1 MAPKTS
7 KPKRKRSWPN
17 VYSRKHR
24 SGQVS
29 YVVDLG
35 LINGKRER
43 RSFKTRAEAST
54 FAELKKTE
62 RQNQG
67 TAALALPQAIK
78 VDAAKASTLLN
89 PHNVSLEEAAKYY
102 LKHVIAYR
110 NAPLINQIVEQLIG
124 DAEKN
129 DRRDRTVSELKSRLR
144 TFAESFPDRRLSELT
159 VEEIKAW
166 VDEDENWS
174 ARTRINYLTKISQ
187 LFNYALK
194 HNWVDANLAERID
207 RPSAEDSE
215 PKIFPVEQAEKLLEN
230 ANKFGLL
237 PYIALGLFAGLRS
250 AELMRLDWQDV
261 KMEDRAIVVGQQ
273 VAKKRSRRVVDM
285 CDALYAW
292 LKPQKAL
299 KGPIVDLKQFRDNM
313 DELRQAAE
321 LESWPHNGL
330 RHSFGSYH
338 LAFHGDAVKTAGQ
351 MGHRSSD
358 VIHNHYKALVLKT
371 DAEKFWNLRPKPP
384 REGNNPKAQKVTFS
398 KPRPENVIP
407 MLGQISK

>member
-1 MAPKTS
+1 MAEKQTKS
-7 KPKRKRSWPN
+7 KRKRSWPN

-24 SGQVS
+24 SGQVG
-29 YVVDLG
+29 YMVDLG

-43 RSFKTRAEAST
+43 YSFKTKAEADT

-67 TAALALPQAIK
+67 VAALALPQAIK
-78 VDAAKASTLLN
+78 VDASKASALLI

-102 LKHVIAYR
+102 LNHVIAYR
-110 NAPLINQIVEQLIG
+110 NAPLINQIAEQMIAE
-124 DAEKN
+124 AEKN
-129 DRRDRTVSELKSRLR
+129 DRRDRTVAELKSRLR
-144 TFAESFPDRRLSELT
+144 TFAEGFPDQRLSELT
-159 VEEIKAW
+159 IEEIKAW
-166 VDEDENWS
+166 VDEDEDWS

-187 LFNYALK
+187 LYNYALK

-215 PKIFPVEQAEKLLEN
+215 PKIFTVEQAENLLKN

-237 PYIALGLFAGLRS
+237 PYVALGLFAGLRS
-250 AELMRLDWQDV
+250 AELMQLDWRDV
-261 KMEDRAIVVGQQ
+261 KFEDKAVVVGQQ
-273 VAKKRSRRVVDM
+273 VAKRRSRQVVEM

-292 LKPQKAL
+292 LSLLTKLNGK
-299 KGPIVDLKQFRDNM
+299 IVDAKEFRDNM
-313 DELRQAAE
+313 DELRKAAE
-321 LESWPHNGL
+321 LEAWPHNGL

-338 LAFHGDAVKTAGQ
+338 LAFYGDAVKTAGQ

-371 DAEKFWNLRPKPP
+371 EAEKFWNLKPK
-384 REGNNPKAQKVTFS
+384 Q
-398 KPRPENVIP
+398 
-407 MLGQISK
+407 L